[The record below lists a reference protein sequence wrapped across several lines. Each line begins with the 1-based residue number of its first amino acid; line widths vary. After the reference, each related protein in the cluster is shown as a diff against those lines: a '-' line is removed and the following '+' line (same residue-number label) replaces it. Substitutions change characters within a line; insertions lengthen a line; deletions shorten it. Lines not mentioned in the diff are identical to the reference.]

1 MPNLPPKSLHIL
13 VCTHQDSYI
22 YGSEILRPI
31 IVGAANMG
39 EERVQSLQQ
48 SIAAKTGGG
57 GNFARF

>member
-1 MPNLPPKSLHIL
+1 MPKSLHIL

-57 GNFARF
+57 GADFARF

>member
-1 MPNLPPKSLHIL
+1 MPKSLHIV
-13 VCTHQDSYI
+13 VCTHQAGYI

-39 EERVQSLQQ
+39 KDKIQSLQK

-57 GNFARF
+57 GADFARF